1 MSFKHAFPFSAF
13 AAMALCASA
22 QDAAEAAPAAES
34 APEVPA
40 AEAAVPAGDVVAVRI
55 NGVDAVMQSE
65 IDEAL
70 EQFLA
75 QNGSRI
81 PPDQLD
87 RAKRDISR
95 NLADNFA
102 MQWLLKAEADKAG
115 VEVTDDDRA
124 ATLKRL
130 GFDGREAA
138 VKAFGVSEE
147 KFDKI
152 FDTNIAIQ
160 KLLESQTNG
169 IAAPTEEEIRAKF
182 DEIAKNHPEA
192 LDRPESV
199 TASHILVKVDQGA
212 SDDDKAKARA
222 KIDAIRGRALA
233 GEDFAALAK
242 ENSDC
247 PSSAKGGDLGTFGRG
262 QMVKP
267 FEDAAFSQE
276 IGTVGEV
283 VETQF
288 GFHVVK
294 VTDRKEGGKI
304 GFDDVKDDLASGM
317 RREKEGSAVRSFID
331 KVRGS
336 ADIQMVGPA
345 FEVVSDVVEIP
356 APEEAPK
363 ERKLP
368 EWAR

>member
-1 MSFKHAFPFSAF
+1 MSLKHALPLSAL
-13 AAMALCASA
+13 AAVALCATA
-22 QDAAEAAPAAES
+22 QEAAPAAEAAPA
-34 APEVPA
+34 PETPA
-40 AEAAVPAGDVVAVRI
+40 AQDAVAVRI

-75 QNGSRI
+75 SNGSHI
-81 PPDQLD
+81 PPDQIE
-87 RAKRDISR
+87 RAKREVAR
-95 NLADNFA
+95 EMADNFA

-115 VEVTDDDRA
+115 VTVTDEDRA
-124 ATLKRL
+124 ATLKRF
-130 GFDGREAA
+130 GFADRDAA
-138 VKAFGVSEE
+138 VKAFGVSSER
-147 KFDKI
+147 FDKI

-169 IAAPTEEEIRAKF
+169 IAAPTEEDVRAKF
-182 DEIAKNHPEA
+182 DEIAKARPEA
-192 LDRPESV
+192 LNRPESV
-199 TASHILVKVDQGA
+199 TASHILVKVDQ
-212 SDDDKAKARA
+212 
-222 KIDAIRGRALA
+222 RALD

-276 IGTVGEV
+276 IGVVGPV

-294 VTDRKEGGKI
+294 VTDRKEAGTI
-304 GFDDVKDDLASGM
+304 GFDDVKDELSSGM
-317 RREKEGSAVRSFID
+317 LREKTSSAVRSFIE
-331 KVRGS
+331 KVRGG

-345 FEVVSDVVEIP
+345 FEVVSDVVEVP
-356 APEEAPK
+356 APEPPK

-368 EWAR
+368 EWAM

>member
-1 MSFKHAFPFSAF
+1 MSLKHALPLSAL
-13 AAMALCASA
+13 AAVALCATA
-22 QDAAEAAPAAES
+22 QEAAPAAEAAPA
-34 APEVPA
+34 PETPA
-40 AEAAVPAGDVVAVRI
+40 AQDAVAVRI

-75 QNGSRI
+75 SNGSHI
-81 PPDQLD
+81 PPDQIE
-87 RAKRDISR
+87 RTKREVAR
-95 NLADNFA
+95 EMADNFA

-115 VEVTDDDRA
+115 VTVTDEDRA
-124 ATLKRL
+124 ATLKRF
-130 GFDGREAA
+130 GFADRDAA
-138 VKAFGVSEE
+138 VKAFGVSSER
-147 KFDKI
+147 FDKI

-169 IAAPTEEEIRAKF
+169 IAAPTEEDVRAKF
-182 DEIAKNHPEA
+182 DEIAKARPEA
-192 LDRPESV
+192 LNRPESV
-199 TASHILVKVDQGA
+199 TASHILVKVDKGA
-212 SDDDKAKARA
+212 SDEDKAAARA
-222 KIDAIRGRALA
+222 KIDGIRQRALD

-276 IGTVGEV
+276 IGVVGPV

-294 VTDRKEGGKI
+294 VTDRKEAGTI
-304 GFDDVKDDLASGM
+304 GFDDVKDELSSGM
-317 RREKEGSAVRSFID
+317 LREKTSSAVRSFIE
-331 KVRGS
+331 KVRGG
-336 ADIQMVGPA
+336 ADIQMVSPA
-345 FEVVSDVVEIP
+345 FEVVSDVVEVP
-356 APEEAPK
+356 APEPPK

-368 EWAR
+368 EWAM